1 MNKGLTHPVPH
12 FYIVFSLP
20 GKGLCDLL
28 WSFCVRHHPLPS
40 VVRRKLSHLN
50 LVFWNHWTN
59 LNQMWQGWSFGG
71 SFSKLCPTTSP
82 FKMAAITK
90 HRNFFSCSLLLYLNE
105 LKNLLVRIKFYWS
118 WAGGPVIIVRTA
130 ANLYWNAN

>member
-1 MNKGLTHPVPH
+1 
-12 FYIVFSLP
+12 
-20 GKGLCDLL
+20 
-28 WSFCVRHHPLPS
+28 
-40 VVRRKLSHLN
+40 
-50 LVFWNHWTN
+50 
-59 LNQMWQGWSFGG
+59 MWQGWSLGG

-118 WAGGPVIIVRTA
+118 WAGGPVIIMRTA
-130 ANLYWNAN
+130 VNLYWNAN